1 MIQWNTKSEYLQ
13 GYRGTPKVKDA
24 IWITLNSKNCKN
36 KPKTRH
42 PECKNYCSTTAKN
55 LRCQLLKEVT
65 FLVNF

>member
-42 PECKNYCSTTAKN
+42 PECKTIAQPPLKILGVNY
-55 LRCQLLKEVT
+55 
-65 FLVNF
+65 